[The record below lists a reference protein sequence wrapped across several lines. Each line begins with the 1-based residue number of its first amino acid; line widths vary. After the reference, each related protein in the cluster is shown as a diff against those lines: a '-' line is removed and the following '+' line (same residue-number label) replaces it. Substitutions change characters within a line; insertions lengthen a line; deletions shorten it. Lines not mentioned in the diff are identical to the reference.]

1 MKYFIGWA
9 LFYYNSF
16 AYGDGISKPQFE
28 YKKSEGNTPFQAE
41 NIRMLKEIGIFS
53 ISIPIVGL
61 MMSIVCR
68 LVLGVDVVET
78 SVNVYGFTM
87 GMVVFCLTQFFSH
100 GVELEK
106 DVDGIL

>member
-1 MKYFIGWA
+1 
-9 LFYYNSF
+9 
-16 AYGDGISKPQFE
+16 
-28 YKKSEGNTPFQAE
+28 
-41 NIRMLKEIGIFS
+41 MLKEIGIFS